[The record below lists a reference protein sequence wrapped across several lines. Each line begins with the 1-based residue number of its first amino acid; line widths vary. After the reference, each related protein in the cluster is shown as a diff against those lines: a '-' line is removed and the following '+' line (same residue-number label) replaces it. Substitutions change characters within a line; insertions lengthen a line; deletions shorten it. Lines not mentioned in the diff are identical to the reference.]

1 MNVVGNSITSERVL
15 RNQLLADEGDPFNE
29 ILVNKSFNNIKSL
42 GLFKNVETNIETS
55 KQSMTKTI
63 NIEVEETST
72 GEFSLGGG
80 YSSANGAQATIGL
93 SENNFFG
100 KGQRLKFLVL
110 TSERQNSID

>member
-1 MNVVGNSITSERVL
+1 MLNKSKKEEYYKYYKTWKLTEKFYIEKVNVVGNSITSERVL

-63 NIEVEETST
+63 NIE
-72 GEFSLGGG
+72 
-80 YSSANGAQATIGL
+80 TIGD
-93 SENNFFG
+93 F
-100 KGQRLKFLVL
+100 
-110 TSERQNSID
+110 I

>member
-1 MNVVGNSITSERVL
+1 MRLMPSNT
-15 RNQLLADEGDPFNE
+15 NE
-29 ILVNKSFNNIKSL
+29 ID
-42 GLFKNVETNIETS
+42 
-55 KQSMTKTI
+55 I

-100 KGQRLKFLVL
+100 KGQKLKFLF
-110 TSERQNSID
+110 